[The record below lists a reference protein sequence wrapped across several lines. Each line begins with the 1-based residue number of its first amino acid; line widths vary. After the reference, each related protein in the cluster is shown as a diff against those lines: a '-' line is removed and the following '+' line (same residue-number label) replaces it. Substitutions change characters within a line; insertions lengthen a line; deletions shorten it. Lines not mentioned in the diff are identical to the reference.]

1 MQTAALT
8 GKFCSQHDLLFF
20 PSLQEW
26 LPFTRDQIR
35 LSFGD
40 SIALEEETCPK
51 CLQIAHLLFQAQFPQ
66 LYSSI

>member
-1 MQTAALT
+1 MLTTTLT

-26 LPFTRDQIR
+26 LPFTRHQIH

-40 SIALEEETCPK
+40 SMTLQEATCPK
-51 CLQIAHLLFQAQFPQ
+51 CLQMAHLLFQAQFPW
-66 LYSSI
+66 LYSSV

>member
-1 MQTAALT
+1 MLTTTLT

-51 CLQIAHLLFQAQFPQ
+51 CLQIARLLFQAQFPW
-66 LYSSI
+66 LYSSV

>member
-1 MQTAALT
+1 MKTATLT

-26 LPFTRDQIR
+26 LPFTRHQIH

-40 SIALEEETCPK
+40 SIALQEDTCPK
-51 CLQIAHLLFQAQFPQ
+51 CLQIAHLFFQTQFPR
-66 LYSSI
+66 LYSSV

>member
-1 MQTAALT
+1 MDTATLT

-26 LPFTRDQIR
+26 LPFTRHQIR

-40 SIALEEETCPK
+40 SIALQEDTCPK
-51 CLQIAHLLFQAQFPQ
+51 CLQLARLLFQEQFPR
-66 LYSSI
+66 LYSSV

>member
-26 LPFTRDQIR
+26 LPFTRHQIY

-40 SIALEEETCPK
+40 TIKLQEDTCPK
-51 CLQIAHLLFQAQFPQ
+51 WFEIAHLLLQAQFPW
-66 LYSSI
+66 LYSSV